1 MEKKLIIIN
10 GVMGVGK
17 TTISKALYKKLDN
30 SFWLDGDNC
39 WMMNPFEV
47 KDENKF
53 MVLDN
58 ISYILNNFIKNSKSK
73 YIIFNWVIHT
83 EDIMKDILNKID
95 SSSVDVYKI
104 TLMCSK
110 ENLIN
115 RINKDIKLGLRYED
129 NIKRSLDRLELYNK
143 MDTIKIDTSNK
154 SIEDIVDEIKVILSI
169 NN

>member
-47 KDENKF
+47 TDENKF

-83 EDIMKDILNKID
+83 EYIMKDILNKID

>member
-10 GVMGVGK
+10 GVMEVGK

-47 KDENKF
+47 TDENKF

>member
-1 MEKKLIIIN
+1 
-10 GVMGVGK
+10 
-17 TTISKALYKKLDN
+17 
-30 SFWLDGDNC
+30 
-39 WMMNPFEV
+39 
-47 KDENKF
+47 
-53 MVLDN
+53 
-58 ISYILNNFIKNSKSK
+58 
-73 YIIFNWVIHT
+73 
-83 EDIMKDILNKID
+83 
-95 SSSVDVYKI
+95 
-104 TLMCSK
+104 MCSK

>member
-47 KDENKF
+47 TDENKF

-154 SIEDIVDEIKVILSI
+154 SIEDIVDEIKVILRI

>member
-17 TTISKALYKKLDN
+17 TTISKALYKKLYN

-47 KDENKF
+47 TDENKF

-154 SIEDIVDEIKVILSI
+154 SIEDIVDEIKVILRI
-169 NN
+169 KN

>member
-47 KDENKF
+47 TDENKF

-95 SSSVDVYKI
+95 SSNVDVYKI

-154 SIEDIVDEIKVILSI
+154 SIEDIVDEIKVILRI